1 MEGIQRFTAGF
12 FEAKSQHAVAH
23 TKEKLMQV
31 RVRQSDKSEQVW
43 LVEYRHWWWPFWR
56 THDFWCEYKTA
67 EMFAL
72 RLKRPVITNI
82 K

>member
-1 MEGIQRFTAGF
+1 
-12 FEAKSQHAVAH
+12 
-23 TKEKLMQV
+23 MQV

-43 LVEYRHWWWPFWR
+43 LIEYRHWWWPFWQI
-56 THDFWCEYKTA
+56 HGSWYEHKTA

-72 RLKRPVITNI
+72 RLKHPVITNI